1 MADSRTPLM
10 AGNWK
15 MNLNHQ
21 EAVVLVQ
28 KLAWGLSDKRHDY
41 GKVEVVVVP
50 PFTDLRSVQ
59 TLVDGD
65 RLSIAY
71 GAQDVSTQDNGAYTG
86 EISAAMLAKLGCSY
100 VVVGHSERREYHAET
115 DEVVNAKAKKALAAG
130 MTPIVC
136 VGEGLEVRQ
145 AGEHVAHTLSPRS
158 TDRWPGCLSAEQ
170 VRDLVVAYEPV
181 WAIGTGEV
189 ATPDDAQEVCAAIR
203 ERIREVHG
211 DAAADGVRIL
221 YGGSV
226 KAANVAGIMEKQDV
240 DGCLVGGAS
249 LQADE
254 FGGIVRFYDMP
265 VL

>member
-1 MADSRTPLM
+1 MAKNARTPLM

-28 KLAWGLSDKRHDY
+28 KLAWTLSDKRHDY

-65 RLSIAY
+65 RLAVRY
-71 GAQDVSTQDNGAYTG
+71 GAQDVSTQDSGAYTG
-86 EISAAMLAKLGCSY
+86 EISAGMLAKLGCSY
-100 VVVGHSERREYHAET
+100 VVVGHSERREHHAET
-115 DEVVNAKAKKALAAG
+115 DEVVNAKAAKVLGAD

-145 AGEHVAHTLSPRS
+145 AGEHVAHTLAQVDGSLA
-158 TDRWPGCLSAEQ
+158 GFSAEQ
-170 VRDLVVAYEPV
+170 VAGLVVAYEPV

-203 ERIREVHG
+203 ARVEEVHG
-211 DAAADGVRIL
+211 AEAAASVRVL

-226 KAANVAGIMEKQDV
+226 KAANIAGIMEKADV
-240 DGCLVGGAS
+240 DGALVGGAS

-254 FGGIVRFYDMP
+254 FGGICRYYDMP

>member
-1 MADSRTPLM
+1 MSRTPLM

-15 MNLNHQ
+15 MNLTHQ

-28 KLAWGLSDKRHDY
+28 KLSWTLNDKKHDY
-41 GKVEVVVVP
+41 GKAEVVVLP
-50 PFTDLRSVQ
+50 PFTDIRSVQ

-65 RLSIAY
+65 QLSIGY
-71 GAQDVSTQDNGAYTG
+71 GAQDVSAQESGAYTG
-86 EISAAMLAKLGCSY
+86 EISAGMLAKLGCSY
-100 VVVGHSERREYHAET
+100 VCVGHSERREYHAES
-115 DEVVNAKAKKALAAG
+115 DELVNAKAKAALGAG

-136 VGEGLEVRQ
+136 VGEPLPIRQ
-145 AGEHVAHTLSPRS
+145 AGEQVPYTLAQLDGSLA
-158 TDRWPGCLSAEQ
+158 GFSAEQ
-170 VRDLVVAYEPV
+170 VGGLVVAYEPV

-211 DAAADGVRIL
+211 DAAADAVRVL

-226 KAANVAGIMEKQDV
+226 KAANVGGIMEKADV

-249 LQADE
+249 LQVDE
-254 FGGIVRFYDMP
+254 FGGICRFYDMP

>member
-1 MADSRTPLM
+1 MSRTPLM

-15 MNLNHQ
+15 SNVNHQ
-21 EAVVLVQ
+21 EAVHLVQ
-28 KLAWGLSDKRHDY
+28 KLSFTLNDKKHDY
-41 GKVEVVVVP
+41 GKAEVVVLP
-50 PFTDLRSVQ
+50 PFTDIRSVQ

-65 RLSIAY
+65 QLSIGY
-71 GAQDVSTQDNGAYTG
+71 GAQDVSAHDGGAYTG

-100 VVVGHSERREYHAET
+100 VCVGHSERREYHAES
-115 DEVVNAKAKKALAAG
+115 DELVNAKAKAALGAG

-136 VGEGLEVRQ
+136 VGEPLPIRQ
-145 AGEHVAHTLSPRS
+145 AGEQVPYTLAQLDGSLAGF
-158 TDRWPGCLSAEQ
+158 TAEQ
-170 VRDLVVAYEPV
+170 VGGLVVAYEPV

-211 DAAADGVRIL
+211 DTAADAVRVL

-226 KAANVAGIMEKQDV
+226 KAANVGGIMAKADI

-254 FGGIVRFYDMP
+254 FGGICRFYDMP

>member
-1 MADSRTPLM
+1 MTSRVPLM

-28 KLAWGLSDKRHDY
+28 KLAWTLSDKRHDY
-41 GKVEVVVVP
+41 AKVEVVVCP

-65 RLSIAY
+65 RLSIGYA
-71 GAQDVSTQDNGAYTG
+71 AQDVSTHDEGAYTG
-86 EISAAMLAKLGCSY
+86 EVSAAMLAKLGCSY
-100 VVVGHSERREYHAET
+100 VVVGHSERREYHAES
-115 DEVVNAKAKKALAAG
+115 DETVNVKAHKALAAG

-136 VGEGLEVRQ
+136 VGEGLEVRK
-145 AGEHVAHTLSPRS
+145 AGEHVAHTL
-158 TDRWPGCLSAEQ
+158 AQ
-170 VRDLVVAYEPV
+170 VDGSLAGFTAGQVGDLVVAYEPV

-189 ATPDDAQEVCAAIR
+189 ATPEDAQEVCAAIR
-203 ERIREVHG
+203 ARIREVHG
-211 DAAADGVRIL
+211 DGAADGVRIL

-226 KAANVAGIMEKQDV
+226 KAANVGGIMAKGDV

-249 LQADE
+249 LQVDE
-254 FGGIVRFYDMP
+254 FSGICRFYDLP